1 MLTNNPPIKNKPF
14 FNVLVHIITLYY
26 LTDAKIRIFLLTKSY
41 KKQIVG
47 LCRTNHVLNIQKTRL
62 CEKYSVYVIT
72 RYVRLTINKRS
83 KYQATV
89 KHKTSAKHLIFSYKD
104 SGQLYEFKKNI
115 SMFFLKYADILDR
128 ISCTCFKQIFL
139 SQS

>member
-1 MLTNNPPIKNKPF
+1 M
-14 FNVLVHIITLYY
+14 
-26 LTDAKIRIFLLTKSY
+26 LTKSY
-41 KKQIVG
+41 KKQIIG
-47 LCRTNHVLNIQKTRL
+47 LCGTNHVLNIQKTRL
-62 CEKYSVYVIT
+62 CEKYSVDIIT
-72 RYVRLTINKRS
+72 RYVRLIINKSS

-89 KHKTSAKHLIFSYKD
+89 KHKTSVKHLIFSYKD
-104 SGQLYEFKKNI
+104 SGQLYELKKNI